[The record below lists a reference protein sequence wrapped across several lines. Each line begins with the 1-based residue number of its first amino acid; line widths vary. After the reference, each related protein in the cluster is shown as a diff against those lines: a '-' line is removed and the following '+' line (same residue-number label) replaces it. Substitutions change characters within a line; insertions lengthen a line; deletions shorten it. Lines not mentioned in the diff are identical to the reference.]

1 MAGLIRLGLREIISI
16 VMVVIAVILLGY
28 MVVEYLGF
36 GFSDIVVE

>member
-16 VMVVIAVILLGY
+16 VMVVIAVILLGH